1 MTGRYRKRSEFP
13 STACGGRVRGIGTE
27 PTEERFAYTV
37 KVTVT
42 ALKEPLGVV
51 KVTVPL

>member
-1 MTGRYRKRSEFP
+1 M
-13 STACGGRVRGIGTE
+13 GGVGAK

-37 KVTVT
+37 KVIVT

-51 KVTVPL
+51 KVMVPL